1 MDIKLVEKLLAEKFA
16 EDEFQDCFLVDI
28 EFSKTNNKLQVF
40 IDSDSDFGFT
50 KCRRISRHLESYI
63 DENDV
68 LGTKYTLEVSSPGL
82 SRPLKFKRQY
92 VKNLNRMIKI
102 ALAEGGSVEGKIQE
116 VNDDKIVLEIKNITR
131 NINFDSIKSAQLV
144 PSFK

>member
-1 MDIKLVEKLLAEKFA
+1 MNFKLVESLLTEKFA
-16 EDEFQDCFLVDI
+16 EEEFHDCFLVDV
-28 EFSKTNNKLQVF
+28 EYSNVSNKLQVF

-50 KCRRISRHLESYI
+50 KCRRISRHLENYI

-82 SRPLKFKRQY
+82 SRPLKYVRQY
-92 VKNLNRMIKI
+92 VKNKGRMLKVT
-102 ALAEGGSVEGKIQE
+102 LEDDGKLEGKIE
-116 VNDDKIVLEIKNITR
+116 DVDNNRIVLEIKNIKR
-131 NINFDSIKSAQLV
+131 SINFETIKSAQLV